1 MSRQSVQISYDRL
14 NAVPVI
20 LASHKHL
27 HLYLVGVGGTGGWL
41 APTLV
46 RLTKILTD
54 QGRSVSLTLI
64 DYDHVEKVNIPR
76 QNFTQ
81 ADLGLNKAQV
91 LALRYGMAYGV
102 DVMAIPDRFNPEM
115 VTVDYNT
122 LSLVIG
128 CVDNS
133 AARIAIAK
141 ALDENHPNTMP
152 RVWWLDGGNTRTQ
165 GQVLF
170 GCWSELRQN
179 PSLYAHLS
187 QAPNS
192 TGSPLGCVNL
202 PGPSL
207 QHPELLEPRAEEL
220 ADHILSCAELASRNA
235 QSLLVNQRVAVEL
248 GEYLVELLLVKSL
261 RRFATYFDLEMGA
274 SCSRFTAPETL
285 DTFVIERENQCV
297 RGSQGRAA

>member
-1 MSRQSVQISYDRL
+1 MSVQISYERID
-14 NAVPVI
+14 AVPII
-20 LASHKHL
+20 LATHKHL

-115 VTVDYNT
+115 VRVDYNS
-122 LSLVIG
+122 LSIIVG
-128 CVDNS
+128 SVDNA

-141 ALDENHPNTMP
+141 TLEENHTNAAP

-165 GQVLF
+165 GQVLL
-170 GCWSELRQN
+170 GSWSEPEQN
-179 PSLYAHLS
+179 PVLFAHIA
-187 QAPNS
+187 QVDDTNS
-192 TGSPLGCVNL
+192 FTKPLGCVHL
-202 PGPSL
+202 PSPSI
-207 QHPELLEPRAEEL
+207 QHPELLEPLPEESENHNLSCEEL
-220 ADHILSCAELASRNA
+220 ARANA
-235 QSLLVNQRVAVEL
+235 QSLLINQRVAVEL
-248 GEYLVELLLVKSL
+248 GEYLVELLLVKNL
-261 RRFATYFDLEMGA
+261 RRFATYFDIETG
-274 SCSRFTAPETL
+274 SSRSRFTSAETL
-285 DTFVIERENQCV
+285 KTFIDD
-297 RGSQGRAA
+297 

>member
-1 MSRQSVQISYDRL
+1 MSRQTVQISYDCL

-64 DYDHVEKVNIPR
+64 DYDHVEKVNIQR

-115 VTVDYNT
+115 VRVDYNS
-122 LSLVIG
+122 LSIIVG
-128 CVDNS
+128 SVDNA

-141 ALDENHPNTMP
+141 TLRKNPPNTAP
-152 RVWWLDGGNTRTQ
+152 RILWLDGGNTRTQ
-165 GQVLF
+165 GQVLL
-170 GCWSELRQN
+170 GSWSEPEQN
-179 PSLYAHLS
+179 PVLFAHIP
-187 QAPNS
+187 QVDDTNNFMKPV
-192 TGSPLGCVNL
+192 GCVHL
-202 PGPSL
+202 PSPSI
-207 QHPELLEPRAEEL
+207 QHPELLEPLPEESEDHNLSCEEL
-220 ADHILSCAELASRNA
+220 ARANA
-235 QSLLVNQRVAVEL
+235 QSLLINQRVAVEL
-248 GEYLVELLLVKSL
+248 GEYLVELLLVKNL
-261 RRFATYFDLEMGA
+261 RRFATYFDIETG
-274 SCSRFTAPETL
+274 SSRSRFTSAFTL
-285 DTFVIERENQCV
+285 KTFINATV
-297 RGSQGRAA
+297 S

>member
-91 LALRYGMAYGV
+91 LALRYSMAYGV

-115 VTVDYNT
+115 VRVDYNS
-122 LSLVIG
+122 LSIIVG
-128 CVDNS
+128 SVDNA

-141 ALDENHPNTMP
+141 TLKENHPNAAP

-170 GCWSELRQN
+170 GFWAEPEKN
-179 PSLYAHLS
+179 PPLYAHLS
-187 QAPNS
+187 QEHES

-202 PGPSL
+202 PGPSV
-207 QHPELLEPRAEEL
+207 QHPELLEPREEEL
-220 ADHILSCAELASRNA
+220 ADHNLSCEELASRNA

-248 GEYLVELLLVKSL
+248 GEYLVELLLVKNL
-261 RRFATYFDLEMGA
+261 RRFATYFDLETGS
-274 SCSRFTAPETL
+274 SCSRFTAAETL
-285 DTFVIERENQCV
+285 LRFHPTLTYHEQ
-297 RGSQGRAA
+297 QPTL

>member
-91 LALRYGMAYGV
+91 LALRYGMVYGV

-115 VTVDYNT
+115 VRADYNT

-133 AARIAIAK
+133 AARIAIA
-141 ALDENHPNTMP
+141 LTLQENPPNAAP
-152 RVWWLDGGNTRTQ
+152 QVLWLDGGNTRTQ
-165 GQVLF
+165 GQVLL
-170 GCWSELRQN
+170 GSWSQLGQN
-179 PSLYAHLS
+179 PALFAHIAQLDNGSSSLR
-187 QAPNS
+187 PI
-192 TGSPLGCVNL
+192 GCVNL
-202 PGPSL
+202 PGPSI
-207 QHPELLEPRAEEL
+207 QHPELLKPLPEESEE
-220 ADHILSCAELASRNA
+220 HNLSCEELASRNA
-235 QSLLVNQRVAVEL
+235 QSLLINQRVAVEM
-248 GEYLVELLLVKSL
+248 GEYLVELLLVKNL
-261 RRFATYFDLEMGA
+261 RRFATYFDIETG
-274 SCSRFTAPETL
+274 SSRSRFTNPEIL
-285 DTFVIERENQCV
+285 KTFV
-297 RGSQGRAA
+297 SH